1 MGLSLALTPT
11 EPTPSDRLRRMA
23 LAHGVYNVLSG
34 AWPLLH
40 MRSFE
45 AAMGPKEDTW
55 LVRTVAGLLVS
66 NGAVQL
72 QCARHPEHL
81 AAARLIGIGTA
92 ATLAAIDLVYVPRG
106 RIRVTYAVD
115 AAAEI
120 AWIVAWL
127 RTPALP
133 SAD

>member
-1 MGLSLALTPT
+1 
-11 EPTPSDRLRRMA
+11 MA

-45 AAMGPKEDTW
+45 LAMGPKEDTW
-55 LVRTVAGLLVS
+55 LVQTVAGLLVS
-66 NGAVQL
+66 NGLVQL
-72 QCARHPEHL
+72 HCARHPE
-81 AAARLIGIGTA
+81 AVDVARLVGIGTA

-115 AAAEI
+115 AAAEC
-120 AWIVAWL
+120 AWILAWA
-127 RTPALP
+127 RTP
-133 SAD
+133 